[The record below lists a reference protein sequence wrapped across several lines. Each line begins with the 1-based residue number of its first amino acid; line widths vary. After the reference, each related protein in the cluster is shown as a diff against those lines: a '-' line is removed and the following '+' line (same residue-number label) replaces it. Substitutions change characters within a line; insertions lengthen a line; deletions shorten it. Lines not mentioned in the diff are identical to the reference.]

1 MTLFYN
7 LKPSLKQLKLII
19 QPILKRKIIIVVTRK
34 VITQVHRNIVI
45 LGGST
50 MKHVTGYEML
60 KKIENYKVCI
70 KSFSGPKVRLMKDY
84 IKPLMRK
91 KLDHTILHVGT
102 NDLNSNR
109 PSDLIAKS
117 IVDLTITLKNN
128 SQNVSVSNIIMRND
142 NFTDK
147 FMEING
153 YLKQFFIERN
163 IFLIE
168 HTKTI
173 HSRNIN
179 RSKLHLNKSDSLILS
194 NNFVK
199 AISSIFH

>member
-50 MKHVTGYEML
+50 MKHVTGYEMF
-60 KKIENYKVCI
+60 KKLESYKVCI

-84 IKPLMRK
+84 IKPVMRK

-117 IVDLTITLKNN
+117 IADLTITLKNN

-147 FMEING
+147 FMEVNG

-168 HTKTI
+168 HTKII

>member
-34 VITQVHRNIVI
+34 VITQVHWNIVI

-50 MKHVTGYEML
+50 MKHVTGYEMF
-60 KKIENYKVCI
+60 KKLESYKVCI

-117 IVDLTITLKNN
+117 IADLTITLKNN

-147 FMEING
+147 FMEVNG

>member
-50 MKHVTGYEML
+50 MKHVTGYEMF

-117 IVDLTITLKNN
+117 IADLTITLKNN

-147 FMEING
+147 FMEVNG

>member
-34 VITQVHRNIVI
+34 VITQVHRNIAI

-50 MKHVTGYEML
+50 MKHVTGYEMF
-60 KKIENYKVCI
+60 KKLESYKVCI

-117 IVDLTITLKNN
+117 IADLTITLKNN

-147 FMEING
+147 FMEVNG

>member
-19 QPILKRKIIIVVTRK
+19 QPILKRKITIVVTRK

-50 MKHVTGYEML
+50 VKHVTGYEMF
-60 KKIENYKVCI
+60 KKLESYKVCI

-117 IVDLTITLKNN
+117 IADLTITLKNN

-147 FMEING
+147 FMEVNG

>member
-1 MTLFYN
+1 
-7 LKPSLKQLKLII
+7 
-19 QPILKRKIIIVVTRK
+19 
-34 VITQVHRNIVI
+34 
-45 LGGST
+45 
-50 MKHVTGYEML
+50 
-60 KKIENYKVCI
+60 
-70 KSFSGPKVRLMKDY
+70 MKDY

-117 IVDLTITLKNN
+117 IADLTITLKNN

-147 FMEING
+147 FMEVNG

>member
-1 MTLFYN
+1 M
-7 LKPSLKQLKLII
+7 
-19 QPILKRKIIIVVTRK
+19 TRK

-50 MKHVTGYEML
+50 MKHVTGYEMF

-84 IKPLMRK
+84 IKPVMRK